1 MPTIVD
7 DHPGAA
13 LIHCGTNDI
22 LNDAFNHINK
32 HILVY
37 EKLQST
43 RSQQCIYFNY
53 VREEKSSTQKKSYVK
68 LTMLNESSEK
78 RIAFI

>member
-53 VREEKSSTQKKSYVK
+53 VREERR
-68 LTMLNESSEK
+68 NESSEK